1 MIRDT
6 TLRRARLAKGLTI
19 EDVAAQ
25 TRMSPRVVTLLD
37 EGRFDELPGGLYA
50 RSYVKAFA
58 AATGIDPDAA
68 IARIERLL
76 PGVPDPVNAIRDAIG
91 CPAETPPLAADLDRI
106 WSSIRS
112 RAQAGLARSHATPL
126 HVIAA
131 RAGAASLDTVALSA
145 VNTIILAAVARFCDA
160 SITAL
165 LESAG
170 GAVAAFCAIT
180 WASYY
185 VLLAG
190 IGTHTAGTWIFGS
203 SRVREKRPVS
213 LAAILRRA
221 GGVWFDQASILVDIA
236 LYADP
241 APVKLLLSRFDVTRR
256 HAA

>member
-6 TLRRARLAKGLTI
+6 ALRRARLARGLTI
-19 EDVAAQ
+19 EDVARQ
-25 TRMSPRVVTLLD
+25 TRLSPRIVTQLD

-58 AATGIDPDAA
+58 IATGIDPDAA
-68 IARIERLL
+68 VARIERLL
-76 PGVPDPVNAIRDAIG
+76 PGVPDPVSAIRDAIG

-112 RAQAGLARSHATPL
+112 RAQAGIARSHATPL
-126 HVIAA
+126 RVIAA
-131 RAGAASLDTVALSA
+131 RAGAASLDTLALSA
-145 VNTIILAAVARFCDA
+145 VNAIVFAVVARFCDA
-160 SITAL
+160 SPSAL
-165 LESAG
+165 VEGAG
-170 GAVAAFCAIT
+170 GAVAAFCAVT

-190 IGTHTAGTWIFGS
+190 IGTHTAGTWIFGA
-203 SRVREKRPVS
+203 SRERHKRPVS

-221 GGVWFDQASILVDIA
+221 GSVWFDQASITVDIA

-241 APVKLLLSRFDVTRR
+241 APVKSLLSRLDVTRR

>member
-6 TLRRARLAKGLTI
+6 ALRRARLAKGLTI

-25 TRMSPRVVTLLD
+25 TRLSPRIVTLLD

-58 AATGIDPDAA
+58 AATGIDPGAA
-68 IARIERLL
+68 VARIERLL

-106 WSSIRS
+106 WSSIRW
-112 RAQAGLARSHATPL
+112 RAQASIARSHATPVHL
-126 HVIAA
+126 IAA
-131 RAGAASLDTVALSA
+131 RAGAASLDTVVLSA

-160 SITAL
+160 SVTAL

-190 IGTHTAGTWIFGS
+190 IGTHTAGTWIFGCA
-203 SRVREKRPVS
+203 RAPRRQRTT
-213 LAAILRRA
+213 LASIFRNAA
-221 GGVWFDQASILVDIA
+221 SAWFDQASIIVDLA

-241 APVKLLLSRFDVTRR
+241 APVRSLLSRLDVTRR
-256 HAA
+256 RAA